1 MSPSAKAV
9 EQKKL
14 LCDGMAQLGIEAS
27 AEQTALLLR
36 YIDLLVTWNNAY
48 NLTAIRDPLQMI
60 ALHLLDSLAVLP
72 YLQGQNFIDVG
83 TGAGLPGI
91 PLAIMCPDKR
101 FTLLDSN
108 GKKTRFLFHAR
119 TQLRLLNLTEVK
131 ARVEQFVPPEKYD
144 VVLSRAFTSVVD
156 IVDKCQHLVKDDGF
170 FYAMKGKLPNSE
182 LSDLSKDYKV
192 EAAHPLQVPGVDA
205 ERHLLI
211 IRPLSGLTVLQEG

>member
-1 MSPSAKAV
+1 MSPSAKAI
-9 EQKKL
+9 EQQKL

-27 AEQTALLLR
+27 AEQTSLLLG

-48 NLTAIRDPLQMI
+48 NLTAIRDPRQMI
-60 ALHLLDSLAVLP
+60 ALHILDSLAVLP

-119 TQLRLLNLTEVK
+119 TQLRLRNLTEVK
-131 ARVEQFVPPEKYD
+131 MRVEQFVPPEKYD

-156 IVDKCQHLVKDDGF
+156 MVDKCQHLVKDDGF

-211 IRPLSGLTVLQEG
+211 IRPLSGPTVLQEG